1 MVFSTVRE
9 GADGERVNDRGR
21 GSVRV
26 LRTRRLPVRSKCEQ
40 PIQNRRTGHYH
51 GGHFEDDLVVTSIVH
66 AVRSRVPQVEIVGI
80 SMVPDN
86 ALQRHRNPPVP
97 DQCCPTAAGTHSVSR
112 GRGCRFAFAATPN
125 RRSCTPRRTPSPRR
139 RGMSFASSG
148 AFFVVSWYR
157 VLAWSSVGWLSS
169 ASSPSRARPA
179 SSASQFGD
187 LSPPR

>member
-1 MVFSTVRE
+1 M
-9 GADGERVNDRGR
+9 
-21 GSVRV
+21 
-26 LRTRRLPVRSKCEQ
+26 RSKCEQ

-97 DQCCPTAAGTHSVSR
+97 DRCSCQTAAGTHSVSR

-125 RRSCTPRRTPSPRR
+125 RRSCHSAAHAVSEGGEDVVRVLNDPT
-139 RGMSFASSG
+139 SG

-157 VLAWSSVGWLSS
+157 VNCLVFGRVAQLGQQSESST
-169 ASSPSRARPA
+169 ARV
-179 SSASQFGD
+179 QCVRFGD

>member
-1 MVFSTVRE
+1 M
-9 GADGERVNDRGR
+9 
-21 GSVRV
+21 RV

-51 GGHFEDDLVVTSIVH
+51 GGHFEDLVVTSIVH

-125 RRSCTPRRTPSPRR
+125 RRSCTPRRTPSPRAAMDVVRVLGSVLR
-139 RGMSFASSG
+139 R
-148 AFFVVSWYR
+148 FVVPGPCLVFGR
-157 VLAWSSVGWLSS
+157 VAQLGQQSESSTARVQCVPIRRLVAAAVATVTVVVPLASV
-169 ASSPSRARPA
+169 AAARVE
-179 SSASQFGD
+179 S
-187 LSPPR
+187 